1 MPIVQINQEFFNN
14 DAQANFD
21 SRTHIDMGIDIKGL
35 INRNNYLIEGIRGTG
50 KTHILKM
57 IRQEVVEKFTQYRV
71 LPIYVSLAKYSE
83 YESLTSDEFRI
94 HLYTSIVENAIT
106 TIKDNKEVFK
116 QGNPQIIKAFKEGL
130 PIFPFFFNQSF
141 DEIIE
146 SIDILVKEL
155 NEGLFTGN
163 IKMNSKDKVDGN
175 SSVDMNPIKFGGTY
189 SKEKQVEYVI
199 DQLSHKNASK
209 YILSFFKK
217 LVNILQLDYCLLLV
231 DEISGVSKE
240 KQIEVFR
247 LLKLIRSCNEGQ
259 KDTNIMYF
267 IGGVYPPSSTNY
279 PSLVKGNE
287 FEFKTGDDCT
297 MKFLEI
303 DILNEEYEEF
313 FKYVTSKRLEKYH
326 LKESNGDILWMFESE
341 KAFLLAAFAANGL
354 PRRYF
359 QILDIAYS
367 NAKSKFM
374 QESTIKRID
383 IPSISSA
390 IQHIAENEILDE
402 NHLTEQ
408 DFEYLEEII
417 IPKLTTRN
425 STVETKNA
433 NNNSETLIHLFIKVS
448 TNDRNRLGNL
458 IYRGVIHNLNRTRK
472 SKYSKSSESNP
483 IGKMLMID
491 IAVSYY
497 HRLYNVQNCVEYV
510 QKDLRENVKRGF
522 QYFSE
527 IKLNK

>member
-1 MPIVQINQEFFNN
+1 MPIININQEFFNN

-21 SRTHIDMGIDIKGL
+21 YMTHIDMGIDIKGL
-35 INRNNYLIEGIRGTG
+35 INKNNYLIEGIRGTG

-57 IRQEVVEKFTQYRV
+57 IRQEILDNFNECRV

-83 YESLTSDEFRI
+83 YESLSPEEFRI

-106 TIKDNKEVFK
+106 TLKDNKEIFK
-116 QGNPQIIKAFKEGL
+116 QGNPAMIQAIKEGL
-130 PIFPFFFNQSF
+130 PLFPFFSDLEF
-141 DEIIE
+141 DDL
-146 SIDILVKEL
+146 IDLIDEFVKEL
-155 NEGLFTGN
+155 NEGLFTGD
-163 IKMNSKDKVDGN
+163 IKMNSKGKSDGKIDFN
-175 SSVDMNPIKFGGTY
+175 TKFFKGGASH
-189 SKEKQVEYVI
+189 SKEKQAEYII

-297 MKFLEI
+297 MKFLEV

-313 FKYVTSKRLEKYH
+313 FKYVTSKRLKKYH
-326 LKESNGDILWMFESE
+326 NEESDGDILWMFENE

-374 QESTIKRID
+374 QESSNKKID

-402 NHLTEQ
+402 NHLTEE

-417 IPKLTTRN
+417 IPKLSTRN
-425 STVETKNA
+425 SSMETKNA
-433 NNNSETLIHLFIKVS
+433 NNNRETLIHLFIKVS
-448 TNDRNRLGNL
+448 TNDRNKLGNL

-472 SKYSKSSESNP
+472 SKSGSNP

-497 HRLYNVQNCVEYV
+497 HRLYNIQNCVDYV